1 MARGG
6 PAPGPAR
13 LAAAAA
19 LAVAVFLGA
28 QALQDR
34 YRFPAPTGGAP
45 LDRGKS
51 ERALE
56 TARSLARLERV
67 DAAAAPVVLNEILT
81 ANPQAALDEDLEAPD
96 YVELYNRSDRSVN
109 LAGFALADAADAQ
122 RRWIFPDLELAP
134 GEHLMVWASGKDR
147 VGSARARALDRVLD
161 PAAEEAEAVADASR
175 KRAVEAGRPPPPVR
189 RARVS
194 LALPEA
200 GVWDLWIGAR
210 TEDGRPARFDVALD
224 GAPLGQP
231 ALAPGQ
237 RLRHLRLPV
246 QRAAGE
252 RVVTLAAVEGRVR
265 ISRVSF
271 ARAGAS
277 DPRDAPHVHASF
289 RLRRSGEA
297 LVLLDPHGRALDTA
311 TPPALELGRSWQ
323 RVPDGEGDF
332 RFAPPTP
339 GGAPPLLPPPDTRA
353 FPSLAP
359 EPFELALPPPPGV
372 ESLRYTLDGSVPGAE
387 SPVLAAPL
395 RIAAPSVLRL
405 RGFDGARPCTPVAT
419 RQFWVGPTPDRAV
432 VLLAADPRQLFDP
445 ESGIVP
451 NNAGRGRLFERIAH
465 ALIVDGAATLLDGEV
480 ALRVHDGDGIDRGR
494 FTSYRIYL
502 RPTRGL
508 ADLSADFFE
517 PPLAPPPGRLIFDA
531 SRAAWVD
538 RIAYEMVRAAG
549 GHAPR
554 TRLADV
560 WLNGA
565 FHNGVIAIEGMH
577 ERFLASR
584 FGHADFDL
592 IKGKPLDV
600 KLGSFDRFQALGDRL
615 AKADWTAASAAD
627 DLDLASILPVHLTS
641 TFIDASD
648 GGEIASDA
656 VQGYLALPRPPRG
669 GGRLAL
675 IAWDMDHGFRT
686 AGYDTLHEQR
696 VAMRG
701 RPWATRYLPELVI
714 DHLLASDPA
723 FRSAYLR
730 ELERVLN
737 HVFTAERFG
746 PLIDEAERYAA
757 DRERAGEKEPADDD
771 AVPARGGET
780 PFDRARA
787 VFARRPAELRGFVAR
802 ELGVPPPHRLD
813 VAIRGRGALEVDGH
827 PVADGFTG
835 WYFEGAAPRLV
846 VPPAARAGFLG
857 FELGEQ
863 RLAGPE
869 LALPMGADAS
879 VVAIFR

>member
-6 PAPGPAR
+6 PARGPAR

-19 LAVAVFLGA
+19 LALAVFLGA

-34 YRFPAPTGGAP
+34 YRFATPTGGAA

-67 DAAAAPVVLNEILT
+67 DASAAPVVLNEILT
-81 ANPQAALDEDLEAPD
+81 ANPQAALDDDLEAPD
-96 YVELYNRSDRSVN
+96 YVELYNRSERVVG
-109 LAGFALADAADAQ
+109 LAGWALADAADAQ

-134 GEHLMVWASGKDR
+134 GEHLVVWASGKDR

-194 LALPEA
+194 IALPDGGA
-200 GVWDLWIGAR
+200 WNLWIGAR
-210 TEDGRPARFDVALD
+210 TEDGRPGRFDVALD
-224 GAPLGQP
+224 GAPLAQP

-237 RLRHLRLPV
+237 RLRHLRLPAEV
-246 QRAAGE
+246 AAGE
-252 RVVTLAAVEGRVR
+252 RVVTLTAIEGRVR
-265 ISRVSF
+265 IARVSF
-271 ARAGAS
+271 ARPGAP
-277 DPRDAPHVHASF
+277 DPRDARHVHASF
-289 RLRRSGEA
+289 RLRRAGEA
-297 LVLLDPHGRALDTA
+297 LVLLDANGRAMDTA
-311 TPPALELGRSWQ
+311 TPPELELGRSWQ

-339 GGAPPLLPPPDTRA
+339 GGAPPLLPPPDTAA
-353 FPSLAP
+353 FPSVAP
-359 EPFELALPPPPGV
+359 APFELALAPPPGV
-372 ESLRYTLDGSVPGAE
+372 EALRYTLDGSVPGAE

-395 RIAAPSVLRL
+395 RIAAATVLRL
-405 RGFDGARPCTPVAT
+405 RGFAGGRPRTPVVS
-419 RQFWVGPTPDRAV
+419 RQFWVGPAPDRPV

-445 ESGIVP
+445 ETGIVP
-451 NNAGRGRLFERIAH
+451 NNAGRGRLYERIAH
-465 ALIVDGAATLLDGEV
+465 ALIVDGERALLDGEV

-508 ADLSADFFE
+508 AGLAADFFE

-531 SRAAWVD
+531 SRTAWVD
-538 RIAYEMVRAAG
+538 RVAYEMVRAAG

-577 ERFLASR
+577 ERFLVSR
-584 FGHADFDL
+584 FGHAEFDL
-592 IKGKPLDV
+592 VKGKPLDV

-615 AKADWTAASAAD
+615 AKADWTAASVAGE
-627 DLDLASILPVHLTS
+627 LDLASILAVHLTS
-641 TFIDASD
+641 VFIDASD

-669 GGRLAL
+669 GPLSL

-696 VAMRG
+696 LAMRG

-723 FRSAYLR
+723 FRERYLR
-730 ELERVLN
+730 EVERVLN

-746 PLIDEAERYAA
+746 ALVDEAERHTA
-757 DRERAGEKEPADDD
+757 DREGAGDQAAADDEGP
-771 AVPARGGET
+771 PARGGDT

-787 VFARRPAELRGFVAR
+787 VFARRPVELRGFVAR
-802 ELGVPPPHRLD
+802 ELGVAPPHRLEL
-813 VAIRGRGALEVDGH
+813 AIRGRGAVELDGH

-835 WYFEGAAPRLV
+835 WYFAGAAPRLV
-846 VPPAARAGFLG
+846 VPPSARGGFVG
-857 FELGEQ
+857 FDVGGE

-869 LALPMGADAS
+869 LALPVGADTS
-879 VVAIFR
+879 VVAHFR